1 MIQVC
6 VYDLLSKDNFKTG
19 LNLETRRVRSFDKV
33 IEIAKKWKKTG
44 KPNIIISAKY
54 KGNSIATI
62 PDFKELCGSRCCD
75 YSPDQIAWWTTCYTV
90 DMIRLQDTFCTKP
103 VGCMDLTYQYDHFA
117 KYFADLNSEDKYL
130 YCYIDNQ
137 IYRIFADVNIG
148 IREMCLEYSS
158 TESIRNST
166 FPEFD
171 DGLPFYY
178 YRKAFPEELTDELF
192 KSRGWNK
199 EVV

>member
-1 MIQVC
+1 MIKVNI
-6 VYDLLSKDNFKTG
+6 YDLVNTKYPFGTS
-19 LNLETRRVRSFDKV
+19 LESMEVYLFDSV
-33 IEIAKKWKKTG
+33 IEFAKKWKKSGISNLLISVKYTG
-44 KPNIIISAKY
+44 K
-54 KGNSIATI
+54 SINEV

-117 KYFADLNSEDKYL
+117 KYFADLNPEDKYL

-178 YRKAFPEELTDELF
+178 YRKAFPEELTAELF
-192 KSRGWNK
+192 KLRGWNK